1 MNIRKNWTKRKTP
14 MERIKQIWHQLETD
28 NFAVAGLLKLRYSET
43 ARCDAFLGVKTPEM
57 YRMLNVRVPFQ
68 IGKEFKLKY
77 EFRGLKFEK
86 IYDPDDSNF
95 LLLNLV
101 LIDRQFKDVFDSLIS
116 DVLEAIID
124 ESDIKVILKS
134 YSNRLVKWQSLFERL
149 KQPGLTPEEQRGLF
163 GEMFFLRK
171 YLRVNSDSRNV
182 VISWVGSEKQVRDF
196 QFGSWSLEVKTTFG
210 NNHQKVHISSE
221 RQLDKTNL
229 EFLFLNHISL
239 ELRQLAGETLNQIV
253 DSIGESLESDYS
265 AYNQFK
271 SKLIEAGFFDHH
283 RHIYEDIGYFIR
295 EDDYY
300 MVRNQ
305 FPRIEESDIRNGV
318 GDVKYSIIVSQCNDY
333 KISEV
338 DVFIKLK
345 FS

>member
-1 MNIRKNWTKRKTP
+1 
-14 MERIKQIWHQLETD
+14 
-28 NFAVAGLLKLRYSET
+28 LRYSET
-43 ARCDAFLGVKTPEM
+43 GKCDAFLGIKIPEM
-57 YRMLNVRVPFQ
+57 YRMLIIRVPFQ
-68 IGKEFKLKY
+68 IGKEFNLKY

-86 IYDPDDSNF
+86 IYDPDDSHF

-101 LIDRQFKDVFDSLIS
+101 LIDKQFKDVFDSLIS
-116 DVLEAIID
+116 DVLEGIID
-124 ESDIKVILKS
+124 EPDIKVILKS

-163 GEMFFLRK
+163 GEMYFLRK
-171 YLRVNSDSRNV
+171 FLQVNPDPRNIIV
-182 VISWVGSEKQVRDF
+182 SWVGSEKQVRDF
-196 QFGSWSLEVKTTFG
+196 QFGSWGVEVKTTHG
-210 NNHQKVHISSE
+210 NNHQKVQISSE
-221 RQLDKTNL
+221 RQLDTTNL
-229 EFLFLNHISL
+229 EFLCLNHISL

-253 DSIGESLESDYS
+253 DSVGETLESDYS

-318 GDVKYSIIVSQCNDY
+318 GDVKYSIIVSQCNEY
-333 KISEV
+333 QISEEE
-338 DVFIKLK
+338 VFNNLK

>member
-1 MNIRKNWTKRKTP
+1 MG
-14 MERIKQIWHQLETD
+14 RIKQIWQQLETS
-28 NFAVAGLLKLRYSET
+28 NSAVTGLLKLRYSET
-43 ARCDAFLGVKTPEM
+43 SKCDVFLGVKIPEM
-57 YRMLNVRVPFQ
+57 YRMLIVRVPFQ
-68 IGKEFKLKY
+68 IGKEFNLKY

-86 IYDPDDSNF
+86 IYDPDDSHF

-101 LIDRQFKDVFDSLIS
+101 LIDKQFKDVFDSLIS

-134 YSNRLVKWQSLFERL
+134 FSNRLVKWQSLFERL

-163 GEMFFLRK
+163 GELYFIRKFLK
-171 YLRVNSDSRNV
+171 VNHDSRNV
-182 VISWVGSEKQVRDF
+182 IVSWVGPERLIRDF
-196 QFGSWSLEVKTTFG
+196 QSGTWSVEVKTTHG
-210 NNHQKVHISSE
+210 NNHQIVQISSE
-221 RQLDKTNL
+221 RQLDTTNL
-229 EFLFLNHISL
+229 DFLCLNHISL
-239 ELRQLAGETLNQIV
+239 ELRQLAGETLNQMV
-253 DSIGESLESDYS
+253 DSICETLEADYS
-265 AYNQFK
+265 SYNQFK
-271 SKLIEAGFFDHH
+271 NKLIEAGFFDHH

-300 MVRNQ
+300 LVRNQ

-333 KISEV
+333 QIPEEL
-338 DVFIKLK
+338 VFNNLK